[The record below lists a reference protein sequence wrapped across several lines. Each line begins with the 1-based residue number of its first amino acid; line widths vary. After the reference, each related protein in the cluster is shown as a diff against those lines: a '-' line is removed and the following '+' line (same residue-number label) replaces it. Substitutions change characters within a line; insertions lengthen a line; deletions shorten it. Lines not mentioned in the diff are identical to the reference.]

1 MNEILCAVVPRK
13 FSEASAVTFGKV
25 SKVRPV
31 LFDSADDHAETN
43 CQAVEQTGKRFD
55 PFLGDCELL
64 LVAKGK
70 RFVQGNTQNFHWSI
84 RVRFGWRRK
93 VGPSPQEAKRNQSS
107 RTVRE
112 RWAARLART
121 SPTHIPL

>member
-25 SKVRPV
+25 PKCDPCSSIVRMTMRRRIARRSNKPANASTLSLAIV
-31 LFDSADDHAETN
+31 
-43 CQAVEQTGKRFD
+43 K
-55 PFLGDCELL
+55 LL

-70 RFVQGNTQNFHWSI
+70 RFVQGNTQNSI
-84 RVRFGWRRK
+84 GAFEFVSGGAEKLVHLLRK
-93 VGPSPQEAKRNQSS
+93 AKRNQSS